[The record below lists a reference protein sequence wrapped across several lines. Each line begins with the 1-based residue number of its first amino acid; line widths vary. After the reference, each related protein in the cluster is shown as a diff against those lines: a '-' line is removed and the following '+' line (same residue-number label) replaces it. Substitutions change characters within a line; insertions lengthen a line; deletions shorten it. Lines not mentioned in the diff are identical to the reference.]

1 MATVALSGI
10 ITPTNVVTATSTTT
24 LTNKTLTSPTLT
36 TPALGTP
43 ASGVVTNLT
52 GTASINING
61 TVGATTPTTV
71 VATTVQASTTMGVGG
86 ATPSAS
92 GSGISFPATQSASSD
107 ANTLDDYEEGTWTPV
122 VKIGTTTQAGGTKT
136 GSYTK
141 IGNQVYFYFRCEGVT
156 KSGTGN
162 LTVEGFPFTTTS
174 SGSVGLYATI
184 PVRWDGINPAGMI
197 IGLFNAGVTNINF
210 QNVSTSSGFTGST
223 SDSQIS
229 ATFSLYGVSGSYTA
243 AN

>member
-24 LTNKTLTSPTLT
+24 LSNKTLVA
-36 TPALGTP
+36 PALGTP

-92 GSGISFPATQSASSD
+92 GSGITFPATQSASTN

-122 VKIGTTTQAGGTKT
+122 FTNASNITSGNAGLGIGGAK
-136 GSYTK
+136 YTK
-141 IGNQVYFYFRCEGVT
+141 IGRSVTAIAWITGTVTTGATATSFRFSLPIDTTGGGYFE
-156 KSGTGN
+156 
-162 LTVEGFPFTTTS
+162 
-174 SGSVGLYATI
+174 SGSAFGGSGV
-184 PVRWDGINPAGMI
+184 AG
-197 IGLFNAGVTNINF
+197 T
-210 QNVSTSSGFTGST
+210 
-223 SDSQIS
+223 
-229 ATFSLYGVSGSYTA
+229 VSGDSNTESNVGWGTDITSGAKNFCVTLTYFSA
-243 AN
+243 